1 MDRWLAYLE
10 DHSLEFFGICC
21 IVTLVMTVI

>member
-10 DHSLEFFGICC
+10 DHSLEFFAICC
-21 IVTLVMTVI
+21 IVTLIMTVV